1 MNDLTKGPIGGHI
14 RQLSA
19 FIVLTMLFQTLYF
32 LADLYFVGRLG
43 KEAIAG
49 VGLAGNLTMLV
60 LALTQSLGVGTTSLL
75 SRAIGRKDVPEA
87 ERVLNQ
93 SLVLS
98 ALAGVAFAVVAF
110 SLRQV
115 YCRWLA
121 ADEATARLG
130 VAYLDWYIPAMS
142 LQFPLVALSAAL
154 RGLGDM
160 KVPTAIQI
168 VTVLINIALAPV
180 LIFGWGS
187 GRPLGVAGAAMA
199 SCVAIAFGGV
209 AVALYF
215 KRPASPLRLQTAQWR
230 PDPPLWGRILAVGV
244 PAGGE
249 FVLMTVYLVFVYG
262 LIRPFGAAAQAGFG
276 IGVRVMQAL
285 FLPTVAVAF
294 ATAPVVGQNFGA
306 GLGPRVR
313 ESFYAAARMSLTIM
327 AVLTVLCH
335 VSPDA
340 LVRIFSGDPAV
351 VAFGGEYLRIIS
363 WNFVSSGLVFVS
375 ASVFQ
380 GMGNTIPPL
389 ASSAFRLLLFVAP
402 ATLLSRQTGFEMR
415 HIWYLSAGTVA
426 VQLAL
431 NLWLL
436 HREFDIRLSPA
447 PAPVPALEEA

>member
-1 MNDLTKGPIGGHI
+1 
-14 RQLSA
+14 
-19 FIVLTMLFQTLYF
+19 
-32 LADLYFVGRLG
+32 
-43 KEAIAG
+43 
-49 VGLAGNLTMLV
+49 
-60 LALTQSLGVGTTSLL
+60 
-75 SRAIGRKDVPEA
+75 VPEA

-98 ALAGVAFAVVAF
+98 SLTGVAFGLVGFA
-110 SLRQV
+110 LREL

-121 ADEATARLG
+121 ADETTARLG
-130 VAYLDWYIPAMS
+130 IAYLDWYVPAMAF
-142 LQFPLVALSAAL
+142 QFPLVALSAAL

-160 KVPTAIQI
+160 KVPTLIQ
-168 VTVLINIALAPV
+168 VSTVFINIVLAPV

-187 GRPLGVAGAAMA
+187 GRPFGVAGAAMA

-215 KRPASPLRLQTAQWR
+215 KRPASPLRLRAAQWT
-230 PDPPLWGRILAVGV
+230 PDPALWRRILAVGL

-249 FVLMTVYLVFVYG
+249 FVLMTFYLVFVYG
-262 LIRPFGAAAQAGFG
+262 IIRPFGAAAQAGFG

-285 FLPTVAVAF
+285 FLPTVAIAF

-306 GLGPRVR
+306 GLGSRVR
-313 ESFYAAARMSLTIM
+313 ESFSAAARMSVTIM
-327 AVLTVLCH
+327 VVLTVLCH

-340 LVRIFSGDPAV
+340 LVRFFNADAAV

-363 WNFVSSGLVFVS
+363 WNFVASGLVFVS

-389 ASSAFRLLLFVAP
+389 ASSAFRLLLFAIP
-402 ATLLSRQTGFEMR
+402 ATLLSRHPGFQMR
-415 HIWYLSAGTVA
+415 HIWSLAVATVV

-436 HREFDIRLSPA
+436 HREFDVRLPPA
-447 PAPVPALEEA
+447 PAAVPALEEA